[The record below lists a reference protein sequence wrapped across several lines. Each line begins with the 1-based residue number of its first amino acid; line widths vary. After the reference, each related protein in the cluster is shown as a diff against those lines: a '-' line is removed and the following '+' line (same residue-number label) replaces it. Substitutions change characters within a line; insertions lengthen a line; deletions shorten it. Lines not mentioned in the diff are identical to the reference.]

1 MPTRP
6 GDPEGPP
13 ARPGGGW
20 WGSVWRRLSQAAST
34 EAAAPADP
42 SAGNKGPYSRE
53 ALQAMIERKRR
64 NDLLRRHEFGM
75 LRKVLR
81 QEAAAA
87 PAPLSVPAPQTFHS
101 SIPATPDE
109 RATTLRKINEIEAQ
123 MSGQWRP
130 VKARQTARRPA
141 VARLSRDPLT
151 GPQVPPAPA
160 SMLLR
165 TAVTL
170 ARMPWA
176 PHTKPEL
183 PQSSCAQDGVDFIH
197 DPEFEEAALRF
208 ASGDTA
214 GAEAALRAMLEPA
227 HPRAAQA
234 ETWLYLF
241 DLHRAAGQPDR
252 YDDLVAEFARRLQ
265 RSAPPWRDLQA
276 CPPRDTDTG
285 EAPRV
290 FPASALG
297 EPAFDWTCPPL
308 LDAAGV
314 AGLQQALAGRPQPWR
329 LSWVPLTR
337 LEPDAVAPLAIM
349 VAHWARRPVRLR
361 LAGTQALERILDA
374 RTACGD
380 RSVDPAWW
388 ALRLDWLRATR
399 RPAEFELVALDY
411 CVTYEVSPPS
421 WDPPVCDLRLIGA
434 DGPGEPRQPVAALE
448 PRVSVL
454 GEGGSTTF
462 AASTQAASW
471 AGELAGTLQGDAVVQ
486 ALSRLQA
493 RLDARQPAADLLE
506 ISCERLLR
514 LDFEA
519 AGALANWVSAR
530 RREGCSVHLAHAHRL
545 VAALL
550 AAVGLSTQARITLR
564 RD

>member
-6 GDPEGPP
+6 GDPEGSP

-20 WGSVWRRLSQAAST
+20 WGGVWRRLAQAVPT
-34 EAAAPADP
+34 DAAA
-42 SAGNKGPYSRE
+42 NEGPYSRE
-53 ALQAMIERKRR
+53 AVQAMIERKRR
-64 NDLLRRHEFGM
+64 NDLLRRHEFGT

-81 QEAAAA
+81 QEAATATA
-87 PAPLSVPAPQTFHS
+87 SLPLPAPEAFQS
-101 SIPATPDE
+101 SIPVSPGE

-130 VKARQTARRPA
+130 VKARHTVRRSEL
-141 VARLSRDPLT
+141 ARLSRAATVSPEEPPP
-151 GPQVPPAPA
+151 GPQASPAPA

-165 TAVTL
+165 TAVPL
-170 ARMPWA
+170 ARMPE
-176 PHTKPEL
+176 P
-183 PQSSCAQDGVDFIH
+183 PQSLCAHAGMDFIH
-197 DPEFEEAALRF
+197 DPEFEETALRF

-214 GAEAALRAMLEPA
+214 GAEAVLRAMLEPTHPLAA
-227 HPRAAQA
+227 HA

-241 DLHRAAGQPDR
+241 DLYRAAGQPDR
-252 YDDLVAEFARRLQ
+252 YDDLGAEFARRLQ
-265 RSAPPWRDLQA
+265 RSAPQWRDLQA
-276 CPPRDTDTG
+276 SLPPDIGDVTRT
-285 EAPRV
+285 

-297 EPAFDWTCPPL
+297 EPAFDWTCPPV

-314 AGLQQALAGRPQPWR
+314 AGLQQALTGLPQPWR
-329 LSWVPLTR
+329 LSWGPLTR
-337 LEPDAVAPLAIM
+337 LEPDAVAPLALM
-349 VAHWARRPVRLR
+349 VAHWSRRPVRLR
-361 LAGTQALERILDA
+361 LAGAQALERILDA

-380 RSVDPAWW
+380 RGVDPAWW

-421 WDPPVCDLRLIGA
+421 WDPPVCDLRLLGPE
-434 DGPGEPRQPVAALE
+434 GPGEPRQPVAALE

-454 GEGGSTTF
+454 GEGGMSTTF
-462 AASTQAASW
+462 SASTQAAPW
-471 AGELAGTLQGDAVVQ
+471 AGELAGTLQGDEVVQ
-486 ALSRLQA
+486 ALA
-493 RLDARQPAADLLE
+493 RLDARLDARPEAADLLE

-530 RREGCSVHLAHAHRL
+530 RREGCTIHLAHAHRL

-550 AAVGLSTQARITLR
+550 AAVGLATQARITLR